1 MQPLAARAYV
11 NQELDAWAKCVRCMC
26 WLFVVALLLQ
36 LMLLMPTITM
46 VTTIIPTM
54 PSMQRYRYGVN
65 GHFDSA
71 RPWAKIDD
79 FTGRPHAT
87 P

>member
-36 LMLLMPTITM
+36 LMLQMMMI
-46 VTTIIPTM
+46 IIPTI
-54 PSMQRYRYGVN
+54 PSMQRCRYGVN

>member
-1 MQPLAARAYV
+1 
-11 NQELDAWAKCVRCMC
+11 MC
-26 WLFVVALLLQ
+26 WLLVVALLLQ
-36 LMLLMPTITM
+36 LMLQMMM
-46 VTTIIPTM
+46 VTIVATIIPTI
-54 PSMQRYRYGVN
+54 PSMQRCRYGVN